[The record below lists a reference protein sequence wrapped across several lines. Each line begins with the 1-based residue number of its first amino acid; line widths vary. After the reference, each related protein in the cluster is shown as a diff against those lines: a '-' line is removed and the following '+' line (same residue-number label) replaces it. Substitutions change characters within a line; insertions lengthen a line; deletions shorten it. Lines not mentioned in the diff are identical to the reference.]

1 MTERKALG
9 RGLAALI
16 PQRTD
21 ERASLDKQTGLKAA
35 DSGVEKWL
43 YRGKEVV
50 YLSIDTIKPN
60 RFQPRKDFKD
70 DRLKDLMESIKQKGV
85 LQPVLVRQL
94 GDDSF
99 ELLVGERRWRAVKT
113 LGLDKIPAI
122 VKETKDSDSLEIS
135 LIENLQRDDLNPME
149 EAAAYKR
156 LMDDFGFDCDR
167 ISQIVGRASSSVNN
181 ILRLLTLPE
190 KVQEAISAGFI
201 SAGHAKAILALRD
214 PAAQEKLCRRIIKSG
229 LSVREA
235 EKISSRAKSS
245 GVEKK
250 AAKKD
255 VEVVAL
261 EDRLRKALATKVRI
275 LSAKRGGRIVI
286 EYFSNADLER
296 IADILTS

>member
-156 LMDDFGFDCDR
+156 LMDDFGFGCDR

-181 ILRLLTLPE
+181 MLRLLTLPE
-190 KVQEAISAGFI
+190 KVQEAILAGLI
-201 SAGHAKAILALRD
+201 STGHAKAILALRD

>member
-181 ILRLLTLPE
+181 MLRLLTLPE
-190 KVQEAISAGFI
+190 KVQEAILAGLI
-201 SAGHAKAILALRD
+201 STGHAKAILALRD